1 MNPCPSCGGELT
13 FDIATQMLKCPF
25 CEGVFSPAQVAAG
38 KAAEEAHYNAQ
49 TAPPVEEGI
58 AGDATAVYGQQP
70 QMQPQSAVQQGW
82 AQQPQ
87 PGQVPPQGAYAQPQ
101 PGAFAAGTAGMA
113 GAFAGQPQAA
123 AQPQAAFQGA
133 FAQQSQPEPES
144 FDVIAYTCPQCG
156 GSIYSTEESVNG
168 FCSYCG
174 SSLMLQSRMAK
185 MPQPKKILPFRI
197 DKNACKEAYKKFVGR
212 SFYVPKEFKD
222 EQALDKFRG
231 IYMPYWVYDMSMSGE
246 VNLKGTKTY
255 RRGNYVYTEHY
266 RCIANV
272 DSYYRGLSYDASS
285 SFDDYFSEGIAPFD
299 AHAML
304 DFNENYMAG
313 YYADMQDVSNQVYV
327 TDASG
332 FVQQQIFNNIKSG
345 RCFPGVTV
353 DSSQQSGISPRLDPG
368 APYLAF
374 LPVWFLSYRK
384 NDRVAYAVV
393 NGQTGKIVSDLP
405 VDNKKFL
412 LVAAILSVIIYGVL
426 AFMPAMTPTNTLTVS
441 MAISLISVLMLNITI
456 GKVRKRDQRLD
467 DKGFLSKYNAA
478 EYRKKQVKK
487 HTEGGKTAKN
497 MIALIPIVIIFASQ
511 IGFSLIA
518 ALIAAFGMKLVM
530 LGAVAAMF
538 GLTIFGFS
546 RLSSQNSQNGGKK
559 GALTIGFL
567 FMMVVSVY
575 ALILSMVRPPSDL
588 WYYSGTFAL
597 MAGTIFCQ
605 LLVLGEYNMLTT
617 RPLPQL
623 NRKGGND
630 SAY

>member
-1 MNPCPSCGGELT
+1 MNPCPNCGGELT

-58 AGDATAVYGQQP
+58 AGDATAVYAQQP
-70 QMQPQSAVQQGW
+70 QMQPQSAVQQ
-82 AQQPQ
+82 
-87 PGQVPPQGAYAQPQ
+87 AQPQ
-101 PGAFAAGTAGMA
+101 QQT
-113 GAFAGQPQAA
+113 
-123 AQPQAAFQGA
+123 AFQGA
-133 FAQQSQPEPES
+133 FAQQSVQEPDS

-185 MPQPKKILPFRI
+185 MPQPKKILPFRV
-197 DKNACKEAYKKFVGR
+197 DKNACKEAYKKFVGK

-222 EQALDKFRG
+222 EQALEKFRG
-231 IYMPYWVYDMSMSGE
+231 IYMPYWIYDMSMSGE
-246 VNLKGTKTY
+246 VNLKGTKSY

-304 DFNENYMAG
+304 DFNANYMAG

-327 TDASG
+327 SDASG

-345 RCFPGVTV
+345 RCFPGVSV

-511 IGFSLIA
+511 IGFSFIA

-538 GLTIFGFS
+538 GLTIYGFS
-546 RLSSQNSQNGGKK
+546 RLSSQHSEKK
-559 GALTIGFL
+559 GGLTLGFL

-575 ALILSMVRPPSDL
+575 ALILSVIRPPSDM

>member
-1 MNPCPSCGGELT
+1 MNPCPNCGGELT

-82 AQQPQ
+82 DQSGQMPQ
-87 PGQVPPQGAYAQPQ
+87 PGQMPPQGAYAQPQ
-101 PGAFAAGTAGMA
+101 SGAAMAAGAFAAQP
-113 GAFAGQPQAA
+113 GQQ

-133 FAQQSQPEPES
+133 FAQQAMPEPES

-197 DKNACKEAYKKFVGR
+197 DKNACKESYKKFVGR
-212 SFYVPKEFKD
+212 SFFTPKEFKD
-222 EQALDKFRG
+222 EQALEKFRG
-231 IYMPYWVYDMSMSGE
+231 IYMPYWIYDMSMSGE
-246 VNLKGTKTY
+246 VNLKGTKSY

-285 SFDDYFSEGIAPFD
+285 SFDDHFSEGIAPFD
-299 AHAML
+299 AHSMI

-327 TDASG
+327 SDAGS
-332 FVQQQIFNNIKSG
+332 FVQDQIFNNVKSG
-345 RCFPGVTV
+345 RCFPGISI
-353 DSSQQSGISPRLDPG
+353 DSTQKSRISPRLDPG

-412 LVAAILSVIIYGVL
+412 MVAGILAVIIYIVL

-441 MAISLISVLMLNITI
+441 MVISLISVLMLNITI
-456 GKVRKRDQRLD
+456 GKVKKRDQRLD
-467 DKGFLSKYNAA
+467 DKGYLSKYNAA
-478 EYRKKQVKK
+478 EYRKTQVKK

-497 MIALIPIVIIFASQ
+497 MIMLIPIIFIFGAH
-511 IGFSLIA
+511 IGFSIIGF
-518 ALIAAFGMKLVM
+518 LIAAFGMKLIM
-530 LGAVAAMF
+530 LGAVLAMF
-538 GLTIFGFS
+538 GLTIYGFS
-546 RLSSQNSQNGGKK
+546 GLSSQKTQSGGNK
-559 GALTIGFL
+559 GPLTIGFIC
-567 FMMVVSVY
+567 MIVVSAY

-597 MAGTIFCQ
+597 MAATVYCQ
-605 LLVLGEYNMLTT
+605 ILVLGEYNLLTT
-617 RPLPQL
+617 HPLPQL

>member
-13 FDIATQMLKCPF
+13 FDIASQMLKCPF
-25 CEGVFSPAQVAAG
+25 CEGVFSPMQMAQG
-38 KAAEEAHYNAQ
+38 KVAEEAHYSAQ
-49 TAPPVEEGI
+49 TAPPVEQGM
-58 AGDATAVYGQQP
+58 AGDATAVYGQQAQP
-70 QMQPQSAVQQGW
+70 QMQYGQPQQ
-82 AQQPQ
+82 AQQQMPYAEPQ
-87 PGQVPPQGAYAQPQ
+87 QAA
-101 PGAFAAGTAGMA
+101 GAFAA
-113 GAFAGQPQAA
+113 QPGA
-123 AQPQAAFQGA
+123 AQPQTGVQSAFQGA
-133 FAQQSQPEPES
+133 FEQQAQPES

-156 GSIYSTEESVNG
+156 GSIYSTDESVNG

-174 SSLMLQSRMAK
+174 SSLMLQSRMAR
-185 MPQPKKILPFRI
+185 MPQPKKITPFRI
-197 DKNACKEAYKKFVGR
+197 DKNACKEAYKKFVGK

-222 EQALDKFRG
+222 EQALEKFRG
-231 IYMPYWVYDMSMSGE
+231 IYMPYWIYDMSLSGE
-246 VNLKGTKTY
+246 VNLKGTKSY

-266 RCIANV
+266 KCLANI

-299 AHAML
+299 AHAMV
-304 DFNENYMAG
+304 DFNANYMAG
-313 YYADMQDVSNQVYV
+313 YYADMQDVANQVYV
-327 TDASG
+327 SDASG
-332 FVQQQIFNNIKSG
+332 FIQSQIFNNIKNG
-345 RCFPGVTV
+345 RCFPGVSV
-353 DSSQQSGISPRLDPG
+353 DSNQQSGISPRLDPG

-384 NDRVAYAVV
+384 KDRVAYAVV

-405 VDNKKFL
+405 IDNKKFL
-412 LVAAILSVIIYGVL
+412 LSAAILSAIIYVVL

-441 MAISLISVLMLNITI
+441 MVISLISVLMLNIAL

-467 DKGFLSKYNAA
+467 DKGYLSKYNAA

-497 MIALIPIVIIFASQ
+497 LVALIPVIIIFGAQ
-511 IGFSLIA
+511 IGFSVIGTLIA
-518 ALIAAFGMKLVM
+518 MFGVKLMVF
-530 LGAVAAMF
+530 GAVVAMF
-538 GLTIFGFS
+538 GLTIYGFS
-546 RLSSQNSQNGGKK
+546 KVSAQHSENK
-559 GALTIGFL
+559 GAFAAGFI
-567 FMMVVSVY
+567 MMMIVSVY
-575 ALILSMVRPPSDL
+575 ALGLSMIKPPSDL

-597 MAGTIFCQ
+597 MIGTIYTQ

>member
-1 MNPCPSCGGELT
+1 MNPCPNCGGELT
-13 FDIATQMLKCPF
+13 FDIASQMLKCPF
-25 CEGVFSPAQVAAG
+25 CEGVFSPAQVAQG

-58 AGDATAVYGQQP
+58 AGDATAVYGQQVQP
-70 QMQPQSAVQQGW
+70 QQMQY
-82 AQQPQ
+82 
-87 PGQVPPQGAYAQPQ
+87 GQAQPQ
-101 PGAFAAGTAGMA
+101 QMQYGQPQQMQYGQPQQGGFAAG
-113 GAFAGQPQAA
+113 AA
-123 AQPQAAFQGA
+123 AQPQQQAAVQQQQSPFAGA
-133 FAQQSQPEPES
+133 FAQQAQPQPES

-185 MPQPKKILPFRI
+185 MPQPKKILPFRV
-197 DKNACKEAYKKFVGR
+197 DKNACKDAYKKFVGK

-222 EQALDKFRG
+222 EQALEKFRG
-231 IYMPYWVYDMSMSGE
+231 IYMPYWVYEMSLNGE
-246 VNLKGTKTY
+246 VNLKGTKSY

-272 DSYYRGLSYDASS
+272 DCYYRGMSYDAAS

-299 AHAML
+299 AHAMV

-313 YYADMQDVSNQVYV
+313 YYADMQDVSEQVYV
-327 TDASG
+327 PDAAG
-332 FVQQQIFNNIKSG
+332 FVSSQVFNQIKNG
-345 RCFPGVTV
+345 RCFPGVSV
-353 DSSQQSGISPRLDPG
+353 DSNQQSGINPRMDPG
-368 APYLAF
+368 APYLSF

-384 NDRVAYAVV
+384 GDRVAYAVV

-412 LVAAILSVIIYGVL
+412 IVAAILAVIIYGVL

-441 MAISLISVLMLNITI
+441 MVISIISVLMLNITI
-456 GKVRKRDQRLD
+456 GKVQKRDKRLD
-467 DKGFLSKYNAA
+467 DKGYLSKYNAA
-478 EYRKKQVKK
+478 EFRKKQVKK

-497 MIALIPIVIIFASQ
+497 MIALIPVIIVFGAQLGFGIIAS
-511 IGFSLIA
+511 
-518 ALIAAFGMKLVM
+518 LIAAFGMKLVM
-530 LGAVAAMF
+530 LGAVIAMF

-546 RLSSQNSQNGGKK
+546 RLSSQNEGKK
-559 GALTIGFL
+559 GALTAGFI

-575 ALILSMVRPPSDL
+575 ALILSMVRPPSDM

-597 MAGTIFCQ
+597 MAGTVFCQ
-605 LLVLGEYNMLTT
+605 LLVLGEYNLLTT

>member
-25 CEGVFSPAQVAAG
+25 CEGVFSPMQMAQG

-49 TAPPVEEGI
+49 TAPPVEEGY

-70 QMQPQSAVQQGW
+70 QMQPQSAVQQG
-82 AQQPQ
+82 QPQ
-87 PGQVPPQGAYAQPQ
+87 QQMQQGAYA
-101 PGAFAAGTAGMA
+101 A
-113 GAFAGQPQAA
+113 QPQAQA
-123 AQPQAAFQGA
+123 GVQAAFQGA
-133 FAQQSQPEPES
+133 FEQQPVPES

-197 DKNACKEAYKKFVGR
+197 DKNACKEAYKKFVGK
-212 SFYVPKEFKD
+212 SFYVPEEFKD
-222 EQALDKFRG
+222 EKALEKFRG
-231 IYMPYWVYDMSMSGE
+231 IYMPYWVYDMSLKGE
-246 VNLKGTKTY
+246 VNLKGTKSY

-266 RCIANV
+266 KCLANV

-299 AHAML
+299 AHAL
-304 DFNENYMAG
+304 VDFNANYMAG
-313 YYADMQDVSNQVYV
+313 YYADMQDVSYQVYV
-327 TDASG
+327 SDANG
-332 FVQQQIFNNIKSG
+332 FVQKQVFDNVKSG
-345 RCFPGVTV
+345 RCFPGVSV
-353 DSSQQSGISPRLDPG
+353 DSNQQAGISPRLDPG
-368 APYLAF
+368 SPYLAF
-374 LPVWFLSYRK
+374 MPVWFLSYRK
-384 NDRVAYAVV
+384 KDRVAYAVV

-405 VDNKKFL
+405 VDNRKFL
-412 LVAAILSVIIYGVL
+412 LSAAVFSVIIYVVL
-426 AFMPAMTPTNTLTVS
+426 AFMPAMTPTNALTIA
-441 MAISLISVLMLNITI
+441 MIISLISVLMLNITL

-497 MIALIPIVIIFASQ
+497 MVALIPILIIFGAQ
-511 IGFSLIA
+511 IGFSLIGT
-518 ALIAAFGMKLVM
+518 LIMMFGMKLMVF
-530 LGAVAAMF
+530 GAVVAMF

-546 RLSSQNSQNGGKK
+546 KVSAQHSENK
-559 GALTIGFL
+559 GAFAVGFI

-575 ALILSMVRPPSDL
+575 ALILSMVKPPSDL
-588 WYYSGTFAL
+588 WYYSGTLAL
-597 MAGTIFCQ
+597 MIGTIYTQ
-605 LLVLGEYNMLTT
+605 LLVLSEYNMLTT

>member
-25 CEGVFSPAQVAAG
+25 CEGVFSPMQMAQG

-70 QMQPQSAVQQGW
+70 QMQYDPQAQPQ

-87 PGQVPPQGAYAQPQ
+87 AAYTEQGVQQ
-101 PGAFAAGTAGMA
+101 
-113 GAFAGQPQAA
+113 
-123 AQPQAAFQGA
+123 QAAFQGA
-133 FAQQSQPEPES
+133 FAQQAQPGPDS

-197 DKNACKEAYKKFVGR
+197 DKNACKEAYKKFVGK
-212 SFYVPKEFKD
+212 SFFVPKDFKD
-222 EQALDKFRG
+222 ETALDKFRG
-231 IYMPYWVYDMSMSGE
+231 IYMPYWIYDMSLNGE
-246 VNLKGTKTY
+246 VNLKGTKSY
-255 RRGNYVYTEHY
+255 RRGDYVYTEHY
-266 RCIANV
+266 RCAANV
-272 DSYYRGLSYDASS
+272 DCYYRGISYDASS
-285 SFDDYFSEGIAPFD
+285 TFDDHFSEGIAPFD

-313 YYADMQDVSNQVYV
+313 YYADMQDVSHQVYV
-327 TDASG
+327 SDANG
-332 FVQQQIFNNIKSG
+332 FVADQIFKNIKNG
-345 RCFPGVTV
+345 RSFPGVSV
-353 DSSQQSGISPRLDPG
+353 EESQKNSITPRLDPG

-374 LPVWFLSYRK
+374 LPVWFLSYKK

-405 VDNKKFL
+405 VDNRKFIL
-412 LVAAILSVIIYGVL
+412 SAAILSAVIYVVL

-441 MAISLISVLMLNITI
+441 MIISLISVLMLNITI
-456 GKVRKRDQRLD
+456 GKVRKRDQRMD
-467 DKGFLSKYNAA
+467 DKGYLSKYNAA

-487 HTEGGKTAKN
+487 HTEGGKTLKN
-497 MIALIPIVIIFASQ
+497 AVALIPIVIIFASQ
-511 IGFSLIA
+511 IGISLIG

-530 LGAVAAMF
+530 LGAVVAMF
-538 GLTIFGFS
+538 GLTIYGFAG
-546 RLSSQNSQNGGKK
+546 LSSQKQENK
-559 GALTIGFL
+559 GPLSIGFI

-575 ALILSMVRPPSDL
+575 SLILSMVRPPSDM

-597 MAGTIFCQ
+597 MAGTIYSQ
-605 LLVLGEYNMLTT
+605 ILVLGEYNMLTT
-617 RPLPQL
+617 HPLPQL
-623 NRKGGND
+623 NRRGGND

>member
-1 MNPCPSCGGELT
+1 MNPCPNCGGELT

-38 KAAEEAHYNAQ
+38 KAAEEADYNAQ

-58 AGDATAVYGQQP
+58 AGDATAVYAQQP
-70 QMQPQSAVQQGW
+70 QMQPQSAVQQ
-82 AQQPQ
+82 
-87 PGQVPPQGAYAQPQ
+87 AQPQ
-101 PGAFAAGTAGMA
+101 QQT
-113 GAFAGQPQAA
+113 
-123 AQPQAAFQGA
+123 AFQGA
-133 FAQQSQPEPES
+133 FAQQPVQEPDS

-185 MPQPKKILPFRI
+185 MPQPKKILPFRV
-197 DKNACKEAYKKFVGR
+197 DKNACKEAYKKFVGK

-222 EQALDKFRG
+222 EQALEKFRG
-231 IYMPYWVYDMSMSGE
+231 IYMPYWIYDMSMSGE
-246 VNLKGTKTY
+246 VNLKGTKSY

-304 DFNENYMAG
+304 DFNANYMAG

-327 TDASG
+327 SDASG

-345 RCFPGVTV
+345 RCFPGVSV

-511 IGFSLIA
+511 IGFSFIA

-538 GLTIFGFS
+538 GLTIYGFS
-546 RLSSQNSQNGGKK
+546 RLSSQHSEKK
-559 GALTIGFL
+559 GGLTLGFL

-575 ALILSMVRPPSDL
+575 ALILSVIRPPSDM

>member
-13 FDIATQMLKCPF
+13 FDIASQMLKCPF
-25 CEGVFSPAQVAAG
+25 CEGVFSPMQMAQG
-38 KAAEEAHYNAQ
+38 KVAEEAHYSAQ
-49 TAPPVEEGI
+49 TAPPVEQGM
-58 AGDATAVYGQQP
+58 AGDATAVYGQQQAQP
-70 QMQPQSAVQQGW
+70 QMQYGQPQQ
-82 AQQPQ
+82 AQQQMPYAEPQ
-87 PGQVPPQGAYAQPQ
+87 QAA
-101 PGAFAAGTAGMA
+101 GAFAA
-113 GAFAGQPQAA
+113 QPGA
-123 AQPQAAFQGA
+123 AQPQAGVQNAFQGA
-133 FAQQSQPEPES
+133 FAQQAQPEPES

-156 GSIYSTEESVNG
+156 GSIYSTDESVNG

-174 SSLMLQSRMAK
+174 SSLMLQSRMAR
-185 MPQPKKILPFRI
+185 MPQPKKITPFRI
-197 DKNACKEAYKKFVGR
+197 DKNACKESYKKFVGK

-222 EQALDKFRG
+222 EQALEKFRG
-231 IYMPYWVYDMSMSGE
+231 IYMPYWIYDMSLSGE
-246 VNLKGTKTY
+246 VNLKGTKSY

-266 RCIANV
+266 KCLANV

-299 AHAML
+299 AHAMV
-304 DFNENYMAG
+304 DFNANYMAG
-313 YYADMQDVSNQVYV
+313 YYADMQDVANQVYV
-327 TDASG
+327 SDASG
-332 FVQQQIFNNIKSG
+332 FIQAQIFNNIKNG
-345 RCFPGVTV
+345 RCFPGVSV
-353 DSSQQSGISPRLDPG
+353 DSNQQSGISPRLDPG

-384 NDRVAYAVV
+384 KDRVAYAVV

-405 VDNKKFL
+405 IDNKKFL
-412 LVAAILSVIIYGVL
+412 LSAAILSVIIYVVL

-441 MAISLISVLMLNITI
+441 MIISLISVLMLNITL

-467 DKGFLSKYNAA
+467 DKGYLSKYNAA

-497 MIALIPIVIIFASQ
+497 LVALIPVIIIFGAQ
-511 IGFSLIA
+511 IGFSVIGTLIA
-518 ALIAAFGMKLVM
+518 MFGVKLMVF
-530 LGAVAAMF
+530 GAVVAMF
-538 GLTIFGFS
+538 GLTIYGFS
-546 RLSSQNSQNGGKK
+546 KVSAQHSENK
-559 GALTIGFL
+559 GAFAAGFI
-567 FMMVVSVY
+567 MMMIVSVY
-575 ALILSMVRPPSDL
+575 ALGLSMIKPPSDL

-597 MAGTIFCQ
+597 MIGTIYTQ

>member
-1 MNPCPSCGGELT
+1 MNPCPNCGGELT

-58 AGDATAVYGQQP
+58 AGDATAVYAQQP
-70 QMQPQSAVQQGW
+70 QMQPQSAVQQ
-82 AQQPQ
+82 
-87 PGQVPPQGAYAQPQ
+87 AQPQ
-101 PGAFAAGTAGMA
+101 QQT
-113 GAFAGQPQAA
+113 
-123 AQPQAAFQGA
+123 AFQGA
-133 FAQQSQPEPES
+133 FAQQPVQEPDS

-185 MPQPKKILPFRI
+185 MPQPKKILPFRV
-197 DKNACKEAYKKFVGR
+197 DKNACKEAYKKFVGK

-222 EQALDKFRG
+222 EQALEKFRG
-231 IYMPYWVYDMSMSGE
+231 IYMPYWIYDMSMSGE
-246 VNLKGTKTY
+246 VNLKGTKSY

-304 DFNENYMAG
+304 DFNANYMAG

-327 TDASG
+327 SDASG

-345 RCFPGVTV
+345 RCFPGVSV

-511 IGFSLIA
+511 IGFSFIA

-538 GLTIFGFS
+538 GLTIYGFS
-546 RLSSQNSQNGGKK
+546 RLSSQHSEKK
-559 GALTIGFL
+559 GGLTLGFL

-575 ALILSMVRPPSDL
+575 ALILSVIRPPSDM